1 MHEGSDFLKFEE
13 LIHEFEN
20 RNNVEHTFYNKF
32 VNAYTYLYTYFY
44 MGIKKNMSFIVMEKD
59 GKVDCISKLSMFNQR
74 KFESIKNVEELDK
87 IFDMFLN
94 KAMRNESLILEE
106 AV

>member
-1 MHEGSDFLKFEE
+1 
-13 LIHEFEN
+13 
-20 RNNVEHTFYNKF
+20 
-32 VNAYTYLYTYFY
+32 
-44 MGIKKNMSFIVMEKD
+44 MEKD